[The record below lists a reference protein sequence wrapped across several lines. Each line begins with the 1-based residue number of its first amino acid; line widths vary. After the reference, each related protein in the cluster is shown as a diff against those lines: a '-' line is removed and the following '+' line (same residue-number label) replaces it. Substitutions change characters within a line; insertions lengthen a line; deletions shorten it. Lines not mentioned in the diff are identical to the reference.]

1 VRRLYEQDEL
11 YDLRRDPRETVNCI
25 ADPAYA
31 AILAEL
37 KDRMLSFFVETGDV
51 VPWKADQR

>member
-1 VRRLYEQDEL
+1 L